1 MFKTELTNETQ
12 AIARHRVLIKRQLRE
27 TGLTDL
33 FNNDD
38 PTERLEALLKLAQ
51 DK

>member
-1 MFKTELTNETQ
+1 MFKSELTNESQ
-12 AIARHRVLIKRQLRE
+12 AIARHRVFIKRQLRKA
-27 TGLTDL
+27 GLTEL